1 MATIKV
7 PQQVFPGFD
16 IIAKLN
22 GSEIELLIN
31 YLNNLEVGKYFGD
44 VAEDLTS
51 ILNIDGDD
59 LLRTMISFS
68 GLMLR
73 HQDSISILSKNL
85 AESFKELSLSTEKS
99 KYFQQLKTNL
109 DRILVNSDKLFLAER
124 LREFKLENP
133 NNLRDVKI
141 ISDLR
146 MFFTDNELD
155 DTYGVVIHKLC
166 IEYENNREPKE
177 FHINLDI
184 DDLKDLRDKINY
196 VLEKDE
202 KLKNQDNSFK
212 II

>member
-7 PQQVFPGFD
+7 PHQVFPGFE

-22 GSEIELLIN
+22 DNEIQLLIN

-51 ILNIDGDD
+51 MLNIDGDD

-68 GLMLR
+68 GLILR
-73 HQDSISILSKNL
+73 HQDSITILSKNL
-85 AESFKELSLSTEKS
+85 SDSYKELSRSTEKA
-99 KYFQQLKTNL
+99 KFFQQLKNNL
-109 DRILVNSDKLFLAER
+109 EIILINADKLFLAER

-133 NNLRDVKI
+133 NNLRELEI
-141 ISDLR
+141 ITDLR
-146 MFFTDNELD
+146 MFFTDNEAQ
-155 DTYGVVIHKLC
+155 DTYAVVIHKLC
-166 IEYENNREPKE
+166 IEYENNRDIKE